1 MSTANEGSNTHA
13 QRAMNTPSS
22 YLPNAGLDMNGGGTY
37 TGARTEPS
45 LQDFENMFG
54 PAARNIKE
62 DLQRYKR
69 HGRWH
74 LPDVLKGPN
83 MWLTDR
89 VDGLI
94 TDATNSPFTGTILPY
109 KYIDNAD
116 GKIQWNVWSFDEG
129 MASRVPYESAART
142 LTQTKRSFKAY
153 AVRHGLAI
161 VMEHNFMVSPKGM
174 ENFQNQLQQL
184 VGSIQYTND
193 LDVHVALVSA
203 KSYEKEQMEKYN
215 NYGMSSSQA
224 IREYVDLFG
233 FMQKNTNALDILIE
247 ESKRKLKLWGGPMPN
262 FLLTNSK
269 LTFQLTMT
277 PERTNYISQGPD
289 GVKRLRQGPDISSY
303 RGISIIPSRA
313 FSMDIGQVPRDIL
326 RRRVRVAEYYRI
338 KPDKNNDQKTFEL
351 YDEGR
356 DTFFVIEYKDLFKYA
371 QVSSGSDDNDG
382 NDVQKR
388 HHERIKKNLEKLGM
402 FTGPDSV
409 APPPSSGN
417 SGRFHGH
424 GTTGVRGGDEVAE
437 FKKVLLA
444 VAAQIPDP
452 PLDVKTIHGLK
463 GMNETKKLFTITLT
477 QKKVD
482 DKISQEPSFTNGM
495 QDAFERLKLILNEV
509 PSVKATNFIANRN
522 LFAKHGIKSQATI
535 YHSPQY
541 ESWHEIAE
549 HVAEDAQDGNLADKE
564 VAIPS
569 DMVLASFLTDDL
581 VFVPFV
587 QKLALE
593 ERGLTKKER
602 HALVSSPSVLS
613 RERKL
618 LENHP
623 DMSLKGIHE
632 GIVAYPRLSTGIST
646 PPALHSPYT
655 GDAVTKGHAM
665 YYESRVAMARMLS
678 RYACSAH
685 ALRTITDAN
694 GKTLAM
700 NKKDIWDNTGDAIG
714 VMYYQPLGAFNDPN
728 NEMHWEGVVKSSAK
742 ALHENWILTEEVLD
756 LIQKKPEY
764 IQAAAKV
771 AASVFQRYARKG
783 ESLTRAQLS
792 EAINNEIQ
800 SAFAAESISPVDNYC
815 MYNGMYTWSVS
826 SNFLSSD
833 DYLNPHAPLY
843 SKFHVKLRDY
853 APRAVVTNEYLA
865 KLAELGSSMSADERS
880 LHAWLAPADF
890 SMVSISYPDVSK
902 VASLLQ
908 HRVSEDAFS
917 ACKAHLS
924 DSLGAVK
931 MIQDIMGID
940 PAQHRMIS
948 KRLLQSSG
956 TIGSCTTTFA
966 VPETQHVGF
975 MDRWVVDQDGLGR
988 DDGMEGDDDNVP
1000 DDNDNEKVLNPANW
1014 EFVIIR
1020 PNIEHYMLG
1029 IIMGLAGDQLGNTL
1043 WGQTELSCYD
1053 DAQHGV
1059 WGMSYKYHER
1069 AIVFTEKNL
1078 IRLWDIAYDGYNG
1091 GKDDTY
1097 VRWNDERSVE
1107 DFKAAT
1113 NDMTQD
1119 YRGVSMMVM
1128 AFYLGDKVLADHR
1141 TNWPSPIVYHQK
1153 RNNAHATSTALT
1165 GAENQMKINT
1175 KEFEVFDPTVYREY
1189 HEVYFPMMPDFSD
1202 IHQVRKCACESAID
1216 NEAQSDVLAFQ
1227 GTIKSSGGILLG
1239 NNVVNGSGHHG
1250 VDFVGAASVRS
1261 GKGYKITGG
1270 ISNIVRQI

>member
-1 MSTANEGSNTHA
+1 MSTGNEGSHTHA

-22 YLPNAGLDMNGGGTY
+22 YLPNAGLNMNGGGTY
-37 TGARTEPS
+37 TNARTEPS
-45 LQDFENMFG
+45 LQDFEDVFG

-74 LPDVLKGPN
+74 LPDTLKGPN

-89 VDGLI
+89 IDGLI

-161 VMEHNFMVSPKGM
+161 VMEHNFMVSPKGKQ
-174 ENFQNQLQQL
+174 NFQDQLQQM

-203 KSYEKEQMEKYN
+203 KSFEKDQMEKYN
-215 NYGMSSSQA
+215 NYGMSASQA

-338 KPDKNNDQKTFEL
+338 KPDKNNNQKTFEL
-351 YDEGR
+351 YDEGK

-371 QVSSGSDDNDG
+371 QVADDNEAS
-382 NDVQKR
+382 DVQKR
-388 HHERIKKNLEKLGM
+388 HSQRIKTNLKKLGVS
-402 FTGPDSV
+402 TDAAV
-409 APPPSSGN
+409 VVVPPPSHAPGRNFGSGP
-417 SGRFHGH
+417 SGLRTNNPVTQFKRSLLNVSNMI
-424 GTTGVRGGDEVAE
+424 TGRTVSVAE
-437 FKKVLLA
+437 ANNMKSM
-444 VAAQIPDP
+444 D
-452 PLDVKTIHGLK
+452 DVKNLAELK
-463 GMNETKKLFTITLT
+463 LT
-477 QKKVD
+477 QQLVD
-482 DKISQEPSFTNGM
+482 DEYKNPFFSVGLQI
-495 QDAFERLKLILNEV
+495 AFDKVQLLVDEMSPEFRIKYEKN
-509 PSVKATNFIANRN
+509 KGF
-522 LFAKHGIKSQATI
+522 FAKHNINSQAKI
-535 YHSPQY
+535 YKSPQY
-541 ESWHEIAE
+541 EGWHEVME
-549 HVAEDAQDGNLADKE
+549 HVAEDTHSGDLDIS
-564 VAIPS
+564 IPS

-587 QKLALE
+587 QKLAMD
-593 ERGLTKKER
+593 ERAVTKKER

-618 LENHP
+618 MEDHP
-623 DMSLKGIHE
+623 EISLKGIHE
-632 GIVAYPRLSTGIST
+632 GIVSYPRLSSGVST

-665 YYESRVAMARMLS
+665 YYEIRVAMARMLS

-685 ALRTITDAN
+685 ALRTVTDAN

-700 NKKDIWDNTGDAIG
+700 NKKDICDNTGDAIG
-714 VMYYQPLGAFNDPN
+714 TMYYQPLGAFNDPN
-728 NEMHWEGVVKSSAK
+728 NEMHLEGVPKSSAR
-742 ALHENWILTEEVLD
+742 ALHENWILTEEVLN
-756 LIQKKPEY
+756 LIQEKPEY
-764 IQAAAKV
+764 IQAAAKI
-771 AASVFQRYARKG
+771 AASVFQSYTRRNNTEG
-783 ESLTRAQLS
+783 VTRAQLS
-792 EAINNEIQ
+792 DAINSEIL
-800 SAFAAESISPVDNYC
+800 STFANESISPVDNYC
-815 MYNGMYTWSVS
+815 MYKGVYTWSVAN
-826 SNFLSSD
+826 NFLSSQ
-833 DYLNPHAPLY
+833 DYLNPHTALY
-843 SKFHVKLRDY
+843 SKFHTKLRDY

-865 KLAELGSSMSADERS
+865 KLAEVGLTMSDDERS
-880 LHAWLAPADF
+880 MHAWLTPVDF
-890 SMVSISYPDVSK
+890 SMVAISYPDVTK
-902 VASLLQ
+902 VSAMLQ

-917 ACKAHLS
+917 GCKAHLS

-931 MIQDIMGID
+931 MIQDIMGVD
-940 PAQHRMIS
+940 PAEHRMIS
-948 KRLLQSSG
+948 KRLLKSSG
-956 TIGSCTTTFA
+956 IIAEGTPTFA
-966 VPETQHVGF
+966 VPHQVEFV
-975 MDRWVVDQDGLGR
+975 DRWVINDEGM
-988 DDGMEGDDDNVP
+988 GMEDGKPGDDDDP
-1000 DDNDNEKVLNPANW
+1000 DADDEEAVTNPANW

-1069 AIVFTEKNL
+1069 AIVFNEKNL

-1097 VRWNDERSVE
+1097 VRWDDEKSVD

-1119 YRGVSMMVM
+1119 YHGPSMMVM
-1128 AFYLGDKVLADHR
+1128 AFYMGDKVLANHR

-1153 RNNAHATSTALT
+1153 GDTAHATPTALT
-1165 GAENQMKINT
+1165 GAENIMKIGT
-1175 KEFEVFDPTVYREY
+1175 KEFEVFDKTVYREY
-1189 HEVYFPMMPDFSD
+1189 HQVYFPLMPDFSD
-1202 IHQVRKCACESAID
+1202 LHQVRKCACQSAVDDES
-1216 NEAQSDVLAFQ
+1216 QSDVLAFQ
-1227 GTIKSSGGILLG
+1227 GTIKTNGATIMGC
-1239 NNVVNGSGHHG
+1239 NVINGSGHHG